1 MKIDG
6 RDSKVFLQEIV
17 FQEDGDFSTVQLMRT
32 GKFMHP
38 FFDDFEITEDMFKSF
53 KKNFGKK
60 VKKVDI
66 AVDFSHNSGD
76 VAAGWIREVILREK
90 NTELWIKV
98 EWTPE
103 ARQKILDK
111 EFRYMS
117 ADFTTNFVDNETG
130 KKFGPTLNGGA
141 LTNRPFIKDMQAVLS
156 DIDMPQEKRQAIRE
170 ILNDEPI
177 EKDTDQMNAK
187 EVKEYIATLSDEE
200 KIAQGFVEIKEV
212 EVQLSD
218 DESKAKV
225 EKLEK
230 ENKQLSEDAE
240 TSAKEAEFSKLLSDG
255 KAVEAQRVAF
265 MDGDMT
271 KFAEQAVKLNTE
283 VKGNGEDGSDH
294 DKDKDKKDEPKTFD
308 EACEKANDLVN
319 VMLSENKGMK
329 FDEAHKKVLS
339 DNPDIEKIM
348 EAA

>member
-6 RDSKVFLQEIV
+6 RDSKTFLEEII
-17 FQEDGDFSTVQLMRT
+17 FNEHDDFSEVQLMRT

-66 AVDFSHNSGD
+66 AVDFSHMSGD

-156 DIDMPQEKRQAIRE
+156 DIDMTKEKRQAIRE

-177 EKDTDQMNAK
+177 EKDTEQMNAK

-230 ENKQLSEDAE
+230 ENKQLSDDA
-240 TSAKEAEFSKLLSDG
+240 TKTAKEAVFSKLLSDNE
-255 KAVEAQRVAF
+255 AVEAQREPF
-265 MDGDMT
+265 MKGDVT
-271 KFAEQAVKLNTE
+271 EFAKRAVKLNTE
-283 VKGNGEDGSDH
+283 VKGNGDDGSDH
-294 DKDKDKKDEPKTFD
+294 DKDKKKDEPKTFD
-308 EACEKANDLVN
+308 EACDKANGLVDA
-319 VMLSENKGMK
+319 MLSENKGMK
-329 FDEAHKKVLS
+329 FDDAHKKVLS
-339 DNPDIEKIM
+339 DNPELEKIM